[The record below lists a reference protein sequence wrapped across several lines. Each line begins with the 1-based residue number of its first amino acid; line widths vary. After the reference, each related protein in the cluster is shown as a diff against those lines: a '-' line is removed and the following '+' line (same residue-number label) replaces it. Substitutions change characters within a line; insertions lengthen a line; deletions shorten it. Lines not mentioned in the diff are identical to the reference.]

1 MFFNSF
7 YERVHRTES
16 KLGQSVEMGTQDTA
30 QALTILG
37 IICNGYILF
46 FPLALVFLGWL
57 FMVMMYTLIPTLIWF
72 VVGIILP
79 IISYNEIPKGSR
91 GSAGIILILSGIVSL
106 IFIFL
111 IGGILLIVAGAI
123 VATSNPYPTSPTSY
137 QRQWA
142 HEPTSTRPSHQPH
155 FHPLGPY
162 HEYDDTSIWNRSE
175 PSTGTST
182 AQTKKCVN
190 CGAELERIDQY
201 CHTCGTHVGWY

>member
-1 MFFNSF
+1 
-7 YERVHRTES
+7 
-16 KLGQSVEMGTQDTA
+16 MGTQDTA

-37 IICNGYILF
+37 IIYNGYILF
-46 FPLALVFLGWL
+46 SQFALVFFSWL
-57 FMVMMYTLIPTLIWF
+57 FPVMMYTLIPTLIWS

-91 GSAGIILILSGIVSL
+91 GSAGIVLILSGIASL

-123 VATSNPYPTSPTSY
+123 VATWNPYPHSPTSY

-142 HEPTSTRPSHQPH
+142 HEPTAPKPAYQPH

-162 HEYDDTSIWNRSE
+162 HAYDGQSIWTRRE
-175 PSTGTST
+175 PSTSAST

-190 CGAELERIDQY
+190 CGAELDRIDQY
-201 CHTCGTHVGWY
+201 CHICGTHVGWY